1 MSGADECARPPA
13 PSDAGALLAPS
24 WSWPALALAML
35 LAVVL
40 GALAQFRLPMNH
52 DVAWLLAL
60 AGRVL
65 KGARL
70 YVDYPEVN
78 PPLIVWLNLP
88 VAWAADLTGLA
99 PTTLLRA
106 LVVTLAVIALGAS
119 ACLTRGRRDAGGAG
133 AAMLVVAAYALVA
146 LPGYDFGQREHLAL
160 LLVLPYLA
168 EAACR
173 AEGAAASRGAQLAV
187 AAWATVGI
195 ALKPH
200 FLLVPLL
207 VEAVVLA
214 HSRRRPG
221 AGLVL
226 MAALLA
232 AYGVAVLWLTPDYL
246 PMMRLFSR
254 AYWHYG
260 SESWFDFLR
269 VPQCFNALILVACH
283 WALRPRPRAPG
294 HVLSAAALGF
304 ALAAIVQHKAWSYHW
319 YPVLALA
326 WLLFAHAG
334 AVAVARRTWR
344 GRPLA
349 PAMAAVLAV
358 ALAGMALLTAP
369 RAGQRANPFPDMLGP
384 AIRALGGGPVLVL
397 ASPLRVA
404 YPLVMQA
411 GIDATAR
418 FPSMGLV
425 AAALQTGDAAVGD
438 YLRQTLAQDVRARP
452 PRLLIVETA
461 PYGLPPGFD
470 YLAYFGREPA
480 LGRLFGRSR
489 QVGVVGPFRILQ
501 VQPAG
506 PQEPFVSGP
515 QHRP

>member
-1 MSGADECARPPA
+1 VSAAGLPA
-13 PSDAGALLAPS
+13 PPRAAP
-24 WSWPALALAML
+24 WPWPAPALAVL
-35 LAVVL
+35 LTVAL

-65 KGARL
+65 EGARL

-88 VAWAADLTGLA
+88 VAWAARLTGLA
-99 PTTLLRA
+99 PDTVLRGAVVA
-106 LVVTLAVIALGAS
+106 LAGIALGAG
-119 ACLTRGRRDAGGAG
+119 AALWRGRNTGADGAGAG
-133 AAMLVVAAYALVA
+133 AAMLAVAAYALVA

-168 EAACR
+168 EAARR
-173 AEGAAASRGAQLAV
+173 AGGRAAPRGVRLAV
-187 AAWATVGI
+187 AAWATVGV

-214 HSRRRPG
+214 HGGRLWRRGAG
-221 AGLVL
+221 AGLAL

-260 SESWFDFLR
+260 SDSWFDFLR
-269 VPQCFNALILVACH
+269 VPQCQTALILVACH
-283 WALRPRPRAPG
+283 WALRPAPRATG

-304 ALAAIVQHKAWSYHW
+304 AVAAIVQHKGWSYHW
-319 YPVLALA
+319 YPVLALG
-326 WLLFAHAG
+326 WLMFAQAG
-334 AVAVARRTWR
+334 AAAVAQRVWR

-349 PAMAAVLAV
+349 PAIAA
-358 ALAGMALLTAP
+358 ALAIGLAGLALLTAP
-369 RAGQRANPFPDMLGP
+369 RDGQRANPYPALLGP
-384 AIRALGGGPVLVL
+384 AIHALGGGPVLVL

-404 YPLVMQA
+404 YPLVTQA
-411 GIDATAR
+411 GVGATAR

-425 AAALQTGDAAVGD
+425 AAAWQTGDAAVGD
-438 YLRQTLAQDVRARP
+438 YLRHTLAQDVRARP

-480 LGRLFGRSR
+480 LGRLFQGSR
-489 QVGVVGPFRILQ
+489 QVGVVGEFRILQ
-501 VQPAG
+501 VTPAG
-506 PQEPFVSGP
+506 APAAVVSAPQR
-515 QHRP
+515 RP